1 MDRSALQRSA
11 EQQQARIETLTE
23 ALQAMQKAQRLM
35 GRGGVVRGG
44 GIRGGGGGAGG
55 NPGGG
60 RRSSVGAR
68 DTQEEP
74 GGRKTHEH
82 TTKD

>member
-60 RRSSVGAR
+60 S
-68 DTQEEP
+68 P
-74 GGRKTHEH
+74 GPTIVVKRTPQ
-82 TTKD
+82 TN